1 MTIQAI
7 TPLRQRMIE
16 DMTIRRL
23 KDRTQDFYQRA
34 VAKYAQHFHIS
45 PAELDYEHV
54 RQYQLHLVQSGF
66 QAGYVNRTMSALR
79 FFYRVTMGR
88 HDTLEM
94 IPLAK
99 EPKKLRQVLTPE
111 EVVRLIEAAPSRKY
125 RCAFSIAYG
134 AGLRS
139 SEVVSLKVSDIDS
152 ARMVLRI
159 EDGKG
164 GKDRLAKLS
173 PQMLKELRAWWKEA
187 KPRIFLFPSRFKA
200 CDHITARQYHRAC
213 RDAAIRARIDRSVHP
228 HMLRHSFATHLLD
241 QGVDIRV
248 IQTMLGHQNL
258 ETTAIYARVS
268 PKLIQS
274 VEGPLDRLPFKP
286 IQKQRSRRA
295 ACAIKAPPA

>member
-1 MTIQAI
+1 MS
-7 TPLRQRMIE
+7 
-16 DMTIRRL
+16 
-23 KDRTQDFYQRA
+23 
-34 VAKYAQHFHIS
+34 AK
-45 PAELDYEHV
+45 
-54 RQYQLHLVQSGF
+54 YQLHLVQSGF

-88 HDTLEM
+88 HDALEM

-295 ACAIKAPPA
+295 ACAIKALPA

>member
-1 MTIQAI
+1 MTTQPI

-23 KDRTQDFYQRA
+23 KDRTQDFYLRA
-34 VAKYAQHFHIS
+34 VAKYAQHFHRS

-66 QAGYVNRTMSALR
+66 HAGYVNRTMSALR

-88 HDTLEM
+88 HDALEM

-99 EPKKLRQVLTPE
+99 EPKKLRQVLTPD

-164 GKDRLAKLS
+164 GKDRFAKLS
-173 PQMLKELRAWWKEA
+173 PQMLDELRAWWKID
-187 KPRIFLFPSRFKA
+187 KPKVFLFPSRSKA
-200 CDHITARQYHRAC
+200 ADHIGTRQYHRAC

-248 IQTMLGHQNL
+248 IQAMLGHNKL

-274 VEGPLDRLPFKP
+274 VEGPLDKLPFKTT
-286 IQKQRSRRA
+286 S
-295 ACAIKAPPA
+295 PPA